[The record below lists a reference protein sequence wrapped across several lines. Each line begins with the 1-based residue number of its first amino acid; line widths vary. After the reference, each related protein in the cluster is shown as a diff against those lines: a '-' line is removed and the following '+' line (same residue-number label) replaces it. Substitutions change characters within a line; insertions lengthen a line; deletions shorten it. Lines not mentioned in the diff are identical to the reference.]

1 MTLPPASNWPVDYPL
16 FIAHKSLRD
25 PYHILNSIHG
35 PRIVASWGANA
46 WDGDSCVDADDVQR
60 LTHWPAPLRHG
71 FRDPRGVI
79 KRGAKIG
86 DLSSAAVRR
95 LRART
100 DGVDYWISRV
110 VHVADLAERRYDVI
124 LCTEI
129 KTWSKGS
136 LEKLATSVQYGT
148 SIIVMA
154 QPKQVDA
161 LRFAH
166 SIGLPTLLLA
176 RGVVPPEWAP
186 FLDAVKGS
194 PATCVHMP
202 PRVIRLGTN
211 PRNAT
216 IHGCGVTKGNV
227 ARAKRAVARLRGAR

>member
-1 MTLPPASNWPVDYPL
+1 MTWPVDYPL
-16 FIAHKSLRD
+16 FIAHKSITQ
-25 PYHILNSIHG
+25 PYHVLNSIHG

-46 WDGDSCVDADDVQR
+46 WDGDSCVDGDDVQR

-100 DGVDYWISRV
+100 GGNDYEITRASVIARL
-110 VHVADLAERRYDVI
+110 ADDRDVI
-124 LCTEI
+124 LCMEI
-129 KTWSKGS
+129 KTWTRLS
-136 LEKLATSVQYGT
+136 LRRLAADVEKLGAP
-148 SIIVMA
+148 IIVMG
-154 QPKQVDA
+154 QPKVIDA